1 MSPVAAAV
9 LCARA
14 LLWRL
19 FSALFQLPPRILR
32 LPRAAKTAGE
42 IKTRARKDGKKEKKR
57 AKALESSDGEDARR
71 RHGGVVVVVVV
82 VSVFIVVATMPFH
95 GSIVVIRRSGADGS
109 IFPLVNETCYL
120 GRAEGCDIRVQLP
133 TVAKEHCRVSVSNN
147 QQVRIRRT
155 GSWLGSLREEEILG
169 NK

>member
-1 MSPVAAAV
+1 MRARFALASLFRSLPTAAANSPAA
-9 LCARA
+9 ARRQNCRGNQNEGA
-14 LLWRL
+14 QR
-19 FSALFQLPPRILR
+19 REKR
-32 LPRAAKTAGE
+32 
-42 IKTRARKDGKKEKKR
+42 KKR
-57 AKALESSDGEDARR
+57 AKARESSDGEDARR
-71 RHGGVVVVVVV
+71 RHGVVVVV

-169 NK
+169 NI